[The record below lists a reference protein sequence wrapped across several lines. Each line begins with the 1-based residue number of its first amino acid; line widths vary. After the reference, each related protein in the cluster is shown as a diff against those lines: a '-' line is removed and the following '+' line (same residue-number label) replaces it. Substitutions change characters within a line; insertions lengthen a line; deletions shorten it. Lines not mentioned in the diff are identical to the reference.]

1 MRRTSGSGIGGY
13 VGSPDRGPA
22 VETKPS
28 PRARRRILAL
38 ASVGLFLS
46 GCGLHVS
53 KNGVSGNIMGHSFSG
68 AAGALPA
75 GFPSEVPVP
84 DNSRVLAGGGADNRW
99 DAAFAVTGSLASGTT
114 SYEDK
119 FRSMGYTVADVEQG
133 SSPIAG
139 GAGSGSTTTTV
150 AVAGSVFSA
159 TSPRWTIQVESG
171 STTSSTGSGLKPGE
185 FAINATVV
193 PTSTITTSTT

>member
-1 MRRTSGSGIGGY
+1 MQAFVAGAAESTGAA
-13 VGSPDRGPA
+13 GPW
-22 VETKPS
+22 
-28 PRARRRILAL
+28 RRILTL
-38 ASVGLFLS
+38 ATVGLFLS

-68 AAGALPA
+68 ATGALPA
-75 GFPSEVPVP
+75 GFPSQVPVP
-84 DNSRVLAGGGADNRW
+84 DTSRVLAGGGADNRW

-119 FRSMGYTVADVEQG
+119 FRSMGYTVANVEQG

-150 AVAGSVFSA
+150 AVSGSVFSA
-159 TSPRWTIQVESG
+159 TNPRWTVQVESR

-185 FAINATVV
+185 FAVNVTVV
-193 PTSTITTSTT
+193 PTSTIATSTT